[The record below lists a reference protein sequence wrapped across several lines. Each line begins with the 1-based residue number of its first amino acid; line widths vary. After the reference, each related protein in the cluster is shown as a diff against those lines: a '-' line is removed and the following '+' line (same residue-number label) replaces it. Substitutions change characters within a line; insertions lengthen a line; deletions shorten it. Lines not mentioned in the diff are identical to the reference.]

1 MTIDNEY
8 KKEMDYWIQKI
19 ERDINSLKKTVS
31 TLTEINIKLSKVVT
45 NGSKN

>member
-1 MTIDNEY
+1 MTLDKEY

-31 TLTEINIKLSKVVT
+31 TLTKINIRLSKVVT
-45 NGSKN
+45 SGRKS